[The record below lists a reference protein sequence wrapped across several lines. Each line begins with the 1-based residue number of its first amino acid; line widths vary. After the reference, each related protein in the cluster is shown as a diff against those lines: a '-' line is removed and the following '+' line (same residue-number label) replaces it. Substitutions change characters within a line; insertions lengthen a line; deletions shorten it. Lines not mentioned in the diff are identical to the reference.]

1 MKLPKEYFVVT
12 QILYWKTSSILMV
25 KFLALITFSLGRG
38 CGPAKD
44 LRTGINFKKASP
56 LFGLILHNK
65 KHLLDTETLDSNF
78 DIER

>member
-1 MKLPKEYFVVT
+1 
-12 QILYWKTSSILMV
+12 MV

-38 CGPAKD
+38 CGPRKRLAH
-44 LRTGINFKKASP
+44 GNQFKKASP

-65 KHLLDTETLDSNF
+65 KLLLDTETLDSNF